1 VTARRTG
8 LVERVLGSYQSVA
21 RRWRSRGV
29 LPDRTDVA
37 EALDRNGIPRVVA
50 GGIAAAALGATL
62 IAVGVVLPAHVQV
75 GLLVAVGLFLVG
87 ATVAAPMAVP
97 VLAMPLL
104 VVVQRIG
111 GGGGVLSI
119 SDFTFFALFWICVV
133 LGQRPYSRAMR
144 ALLWVSL
151 AYQLATAFTVVA
163 NHDSASVVEWFHEW
177 LLVAGAVVV
186 GWAIGRRGLAAVALS
201 LLLATCGVIAVLAL
215 VQWRVQTAAGDS
227 GPVYLSWPFGMHK
240 NFIGTTLGFAA
251 VVAYARP
258 RWLRWPRPVAWGMF
272 ALLVAGIAVSQ
283 SRQAYV
289 GLAIGVLAVLVRRS
303 SGVRHSAWIL
313 VPVAV
318 ALVVVALVLRDQIQ
332 ADNPFNSAY
341 QRLTWYQQAIAVWST
356 DPIFGV
362 GLRWWYTGRFPYA
375 FQPPN
380 AEFEVLS
387 SAGVVGLAGFFVLV
401 VGSLVVLWRIRSDY
415 GTVGFAVL
423 LTRFVQGQF
432 DLFWVAVAVSIP
444 YLIAGISLGA
454 ADLADEQEAA
464 AREAAAREAPAR
476 PPRAGAGAVTAPA
489 RAPVPS

>member
-8 LVERVLGSYQSVA
+8 LVERIVGTYSSTA
-21 RRWRSRGV
+21 RRWRSRGGI
-29 LPDRTDVA
+29 PDRTDLS
-37 EALDRNGIPRVVA
+37 ESLERNGVPRVVA
-50 GGIAAAALGATL
+50 AGIAAAGVGAALV
-62 IAVGVVLPAHVQV
+62 AVGVVLPAHVQL
-75 GLLVAVGLFLVG
+75 GLLVAVALFLAG

-111 GGGGVLSI
+111 GGGVDLSI
-119 SDFTFFALFWICVV
+119 SDFTLFGIFWICVV

-144 ALLWVSL
+144 SLLWVSV

-163 NHDSASVVEWFHEW
+163 NHDSAGVVEWFHAW

-186 GWAIGRRGLAAVALS
+186 GWSIGRRGLAPAALS
-201 LLLATCGVIAVLAL
+201 LLLGACGVIAVLAL
-215 VQWRVQTAAGDS
+215 LRWRQQSAAGDS
-227 GPVYLSWPFGMHK
+227 GPVYLDWPFGMHK
-240 NFIGTTLGFAA
+240 NFIGTTLGFGA

-258 RWLRWPRPVAWGMF
+258 PWLRWPRPVAWGMF

-283 SRQAYV
+283 ARQAYV
-289 GLAIGVLAVLVRRS
+289 GLAVGVLAVLVRRS
-303 SGVRHSAWIL
+303 SGVRHSPWIL
-313 VPVAV
+313 VPVAI

-341 QRLTWYQQAIAVWST
+341 QRLTWFQQAIAVWST
-356 DPIFGV
+356 SPIVGV

-387 SAGVVGLAGFFVLV
+387 SAGVVGLAGFVVLM
-401 VGSLVVLWRIRSDY
+401 VGSLVVLWRLRPDY
-415 GTVGFAVL
+415 GAVGFAVL

-432 DLFWVAVAVSIP
+432 DLFWVAVAVSVP
-444 YLIAGISLGA
+444 YLVAGMCLGA
-454 ADLADEQEAA
+454 AALADEREQDARDEGRGRTPVRAA
-464 AREAAAREAPAR
+464 APA
-476 PPRAGAGAVTAPA
+476 AGALAVT
-489 RAPVPS
+489 S